1 MALRDSFLSLSTSET
16 DITLKTIVDWK
27 QPYCIA
33 PRMACRKLP
42 SLAFAAE
49 LANAP
54 EISQSP
60 RVSDRMVISSTTP
73 TMAYIM

>member
-1 MALRDSFLSLSTSET
+1 M
-16 DITLKTIVDWK
+16 TLNTMVDWK

-33 PRMACRKLP
+33 PRMAWRKLE

-54 EISQSP
+54 VTSQSP
-60 RVSDRMVISSTTP
+60 RVSASTVMSSTTP